1 MAKSQRWS
9 LSGMTALVTG
19 GTRGIGNAVVEELGG
34 FGAKIHLCSRN
45 EVELNKCLE
54 EWKIKGFQVS
64 GSVCDVTSREQ
75 RQKLMQDVASIFN
88 GKLNILKH
96 SMRFEESATREHCKK
111 KTSNVNN
118 AGTNIRNS
126 TVEVSPEE
134 YTKVMAT
141 NLESAYHLCQL
152 AHPLL
157 KDSGAGSIVFISSV
171 AGVTHL
177 GTGSVYGTSK
187 AAINQLTRNLA
198 CEWAKDNI
206 RSNTVAPWYTRT
218 SLVTHLLADESFV
231 DKVISRT
238 PLGRIAE
245 AEEVAS
251 MVAFLCLPA
260 ASYITGQVICVD
272 GGMTVLGFNPG
283 LF

>member
-88 GKLNILKH
+88 GKLNIL
-96 SMRFEESATREHCKK
+96 
-111 KTSNVNN
+111 VNN